1 MYEGNQRLLDGK
13 GGEAMHTDNKTLQD
27 LLDTY
32 EAFRPRFD
40 ELVSD
45 IDTALDKAAQHGEL
59 TPGLV
64 VAALIVEAG
73 RIVGHMDTRPFTRA
87 DVLAWLN
94 ELLADSSDPRG
105 PRPKLRLVK

>member
-1 MYEGNQRLLDGK
+1 
-13 GGEAMHTDNKTLQD
+13 MHTDNKTLQD

-59 TPGLV
+59 SPGLV
-64 VAALIVEAG
+64 AAALIVEAG
-73 RIVGHMDTRPFTRA
+73 RIVGHLDTRLPRA